1 MDFYSKVTVVMGFA
15 ALLAAA
21 YALYWARRANN
32 ELRALLRE
40 MEPSIDVA
48 WRKAEE
54 DYLRIDDGRL
64 NAILRQQ
71 EDVRKELSR
80 SSLKT
85 PLTPDEL
92 RQLGLWR
99 GAGPDRPEGTEPR
112 P

>member
-64 NAILRQQ
+64 NAILHRGWTSVNCDKRQIPLRGLTQ
-71 EDVRKELSR
+71 SRKR
-80 SSLKT
+80 
-85 PLTPDEL
+85 DY
-92 RQLGLWR
+92 
-99 GAGPDRPEGTEPR
+99 DPR
-112 P
+112 PWKQSSTTSSAT